1 MKVYKKQ
8 TVEGLTSYF
17 LPHEEVKRLYEKRFH
32 SGVWKKTGEEFD
44 VWLNVFAK
52 EQGFFSAV
60 DMLYFDE
67 LTQGSLIKYNDY
79 CWTKDSFINNGLY
92 LNTSNTDVNYPHL
105 TLSSFEVGA
114 CKSSS

>member
-1 MKVYKKQ
+1 MKLYKKQ
-8 TVEGLTSYF
+8 IVEGLVSYL

-44 VWLNVFAK
+44 VWLNVFAR

-67 LTQGSLIKYNDY
+67 LTHGSLIKYNEY
-79 CWTKDSFINNGLY
+79 CWTKDSFINNCLY
-92 LNTSNTDVNYPHL
+92 LNTNNTDIERFTRKEKEEKEEEL
-105 TLSSFEVGA
+105 
-114 CKSSS
+114 

>member
-8 TVEGLTSYF
+8 VVEGRISYF
-17 LPHEEVKRLYEKRFH
+17 LPYEERKRLYEKRFH

-44 VWLNVFAK
+44 VWLNVFAR

-67 LTQGSLIKYNDY
+67 ITSGSLIKYNDY
-79 CWTKDSFINNGLY
+79 CWTKDSFINNCLY
-92 LNTSNTDVNYPHL
+92 LNTNNKGLEGFTRKEKKEKEENY
-105 TLSSFEVGA
+105 EY
-114 CKSSS
+114 

>member
-52 EQGFFSAV
+52 KQGFFSAV

-67 LTQGSLIKYNDY
+67 LTHGSLIKYNEY

-92 LNTSNTDVNYPHL
+92 LNTSNTDL
-105 TLSSFEVGA
+105 EGFTRKEKEEKEEEDL
-114 CKSSS
+114 